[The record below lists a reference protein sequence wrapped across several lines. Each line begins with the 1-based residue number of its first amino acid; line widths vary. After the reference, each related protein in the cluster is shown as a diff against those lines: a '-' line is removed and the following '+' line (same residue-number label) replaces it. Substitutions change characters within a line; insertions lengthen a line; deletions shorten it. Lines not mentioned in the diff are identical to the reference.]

1 MDFRDKCSSQTAS
14 VLNRHI
20 LLRINHYVAKIAVSG
35 PGKWVRS
42 LFKAT
47 QWFGRWHGEMLR
59 EYRLGP
65 SIPHVSQ
72 EGGPRRS
79 SLPENN
85 PEYAPLSKLSRI
97 EWRVRRGTANAG
109 SQLGSQGS
117 DHRFVGWVVGEVGEF
132 SRILGMIVEL

>member
-42 LFKAT
+42 LFKVT

-85 PEYAPLSKLSRI
+85 PEPTLRYQSL
-97 EWRVRRGTANAG
+97 AG
-109 SQLGSQGS
+109 SN
-117 DHRFVGWVVGEVGEF
+117 GESGGVQRTLALNLARRVLTTD
-132 SRILGMIVEL
+132 S